1 MSITLQEAHRRV
13 RYRAA
18 IVLIEIG
25 KGIMKLGF
33 RVTDA
38 GEEVTRL
45 GAVAR
50 KANQEVPKP

>member
-1 MSITLQEAHRRV
+1 MSVTLQEAHRRV

-18 IVLIEIG
+18 LVLIEIG

-33 RVTDA
+33 WVTDA

-45 GAVAR
+45 GAIAR
-50 KANQEVPKP
+50 KANQKVPKP